1 MTDKTE
7 LLKKLLELASRGVG
21 GEAENARKMAEA
33 IAKKYGIEINEY
45 RKIATPKL
53 NASKRDIMAVATTM
67 CGCLLFKNGYY
78 WYILGKHVDLAID
91 CYYYLCSLLPTEFR
105 KNSKYIHSFAA
116 GLRERLQDE
125 PGWVDN
131 IREINLISETLGC
144 KVSERSVKGDARGY
158 DQAKKVSLRRQT
170 RGSGPKLLTY

>member
-21 GEAENARKMAEA
+21 GEAENAKKMAEA
-33 IAKKYGIEINEY
+33 IAKKYGIETNEY

-53 NASKRDIMAVATTM
+53 NASKRDIMDVAATM

-78 WYILGKHVDLAID
+78 WYILGKHVDLAMD

-131 IREINLISETLGC
+131 IRAINLISETLGC
-144 KVSERSVKGDARGY
+144 KVSEKAVKGDARGY
-158 DQAKKVSLRRQT
+158 NQAQKVSLRRQAN
-170 RGSGPKLLTY
+170 GSGPKLLTY